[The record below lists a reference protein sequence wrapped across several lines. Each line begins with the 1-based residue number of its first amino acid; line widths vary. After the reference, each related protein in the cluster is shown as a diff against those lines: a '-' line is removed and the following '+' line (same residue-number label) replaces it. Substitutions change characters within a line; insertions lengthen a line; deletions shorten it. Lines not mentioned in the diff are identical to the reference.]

1 VVGAPVSLVTA
12 PAPAQESVETEMGFG
27 PTDDASRFK
36 RGLEG
41 RGKPLLAVALDG
53 ARRVWVEGE
62 DVRVE
67 FAPESKHLYE
77 ALRKAESQKLLREV
91 CCEVLN
97 RPVGIDVKLRTPGEA
112 DDEQLTPG
120 DEARREQQ
128 QLRERAE
135 SHPVVQQLLK
145 TFRAEVVEVRRTD
158 NAPPPPQQ

>member
-1 VVGAPVSLVTA
+1 MSVG
-12 PAPAQESVETEMGFG
+12 QDNE
-27 PTDDASRFK
+27 ASRFK

-53 ARRVWVEGE
+53 ARRVWVDGE
-62 DVRVE
+62 EVRVE

-77 ALRKAESQKLLREV
+77 SLRKAEGQKLLREV

-97 RPVGIDVKLRTPGEA
+97 RAVGIDIKMRGPGESEDGA
-112 DDEQLTPG
+112 QLTPD

-128 QLRERAE
+128 ELRARAE
-135 SHPVVQQLLK
+135 GHPVVQQLLK

-158 NAPPPPQQ
+158 NAPPAPAQ